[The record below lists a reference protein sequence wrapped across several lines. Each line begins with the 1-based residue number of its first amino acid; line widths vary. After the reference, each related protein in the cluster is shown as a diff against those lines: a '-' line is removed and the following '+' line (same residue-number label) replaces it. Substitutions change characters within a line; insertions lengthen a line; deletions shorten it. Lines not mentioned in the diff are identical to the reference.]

1 MGENELDDE
10 NRLVADN
17 EDQEMNIKN
26 LNENNEKTHSNVL
39 TPEEVRP
46 FPKAER
52 EGKRQTAI
60 LTDSPVQKALKEEKE
75 KSKEKK
81 LPHKRKRIE
90 KKIKKNCRIKKSR
103 GIRSNHESP
112 VASTSRAVEDSS
124 DSESED
130 KTDCECLICDESYC
144 NSVSGEKW
152 VQCTNC
158 RRWAHEKCA
167 GTSNKLV
174 YRCIN
179 CDSDDDL

>member
-1 MGENELDDE
+1 
-10 NRLVADN
+10 
-17 EDQEMNIKN
+17 MNIKN

-46 FPKAER
+46 FPKAGLR
-52 EGKRQTAI
+52 QNLRKGRKKRQTAI